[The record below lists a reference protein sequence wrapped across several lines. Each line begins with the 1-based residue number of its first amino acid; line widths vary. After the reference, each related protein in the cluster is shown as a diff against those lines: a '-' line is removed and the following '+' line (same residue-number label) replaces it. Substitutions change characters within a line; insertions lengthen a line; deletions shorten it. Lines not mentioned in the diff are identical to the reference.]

1 MALSKAMTNEL
12 GVTTSYHKVSRASI
26 TEFSGAREGTY
37 LSFDINSYVSKEY
50 RDQNK
55 PASSSNFRFAI
66 TLEEEE
72 SMGIR
77 ALCYTKLKETEEW
90 KDAEDC

>member
-1 MALSKAMTNEL
+1 MALLKQIVNNEGITTN
-12 GVTTSYHKVSRASI
+12 YHRVS
-26 TEFSGAREGTY
+26 EVVLREG
-37 LSFDINSYVSKEY
+37 LLGGCLESYVSSDY
-50 RDQNK
+50 RTAEQ
-55 PASSSNFRFAI
+55 PADFTPFRFEI

-77 ALCYTKLKETEEW
+77 ALCYNKIKALDAW

>member
-1 MALSKAMTNEL
+1 MALSKAFTNDL
-12 GVTTSYHKVSRASI
+12 GVTTNYHKVSRASI
-26 TEFSGAREGTY
+26 SEFSGLRAGTF
-37 LSFDINSYVSKEY
+37 LSFDINSYVSKAY

-55 PASSSNFRFAI
+55 PADTSNFRFEI

-77 ALCYTKLKETEEW
+77 ALCYTKLKETDEW

>member
-1 MALSKAMTNEL
+1 MALSKAITNEL
-12 GVTTSYHKVSRASI
+12 GVTTTYHKVNRATI
-26 TEFSGAREGTY
+26 AEFSGFKKGLV
-37 LSFDINSYVSKEY
+37 LSFDIDSYVSKDY
-50 RDQNK
+50 RKLNK
-55 PASSSNFRFAI
+55 PADALNFRFDI

-77 ALCYTKLKETEEW
+77 ALCYTKLKETEAW

>member
-1 MALSKAMTNEL
+1 MALTKSITNDL
-12 GVTTSYHKVSRASI
+12 GVTTNYHKVSRVAIS
-26 TEFSGAREGTY
+26 EFSGFGEGTY
-37 LSFDINSYVSKEY
+37 ITFDVESYVSKDY

-55 PASSSNFRFAI
+55 PADSSNFGFEISLA
-66 TLEEEE
+66 EEE

-77 ALCYTKLKETEEW
+77 ALCYTKLKETEAW

>member
-1 MALSKAMTNEL
+1 MALTKALTNDL
-12 GVTTSYHKVSRASI
+12 GVTTNYHKVVHATVS
-26 TEFSGAREGTY
+26 EFSDSREGTY
-37 LSFDINSYVSKEY
+37 IAFDIESYVSKDY

-55 PASSSNFRFAI
+55 PADFSNFMFNI
-66 TLEEEE
+66 TLKEEE

-77 ALCYTKLKETEEW
+77 ALCYTKLKETEAW

>member
-1 MALSKAMTNEL
+1 MALTKAITNDL
-12 GVTTSYHKVSRASI
+12 GITTNYHKVSQATVS
-26 TEFSGAREGTY
+26 EFSGSGEGAY
-37 LSFDINSYVSKEY
+37 VAFDVESYVSKDY

-55 PASSSNFRFAI
+55 PAAFSNFMFNI

-77 ALCYTKLKETEEW
+77 ALCYTKLKELEEW
-90 KDAEDC
+90 QGAVDC

>member
-1 MALSKAMTNEL
+1 MALSKAITNEL
-12 GVTTSYHKVSRASI
+12 GVTTNYHKVSRATI
-26 TEFSGAREGTY
+26 AEFSGEREGTY
-37 LSFDINSYVSKEY
+37 LSFEINSYVSKDY

-55 PASSSNFRFAI
+55 PADYSNFRFAI

-77 ALCYTKLKETEEW
+77 ALCYTKLKETPDW
-90 KDAEDC
+90 RGAEDC